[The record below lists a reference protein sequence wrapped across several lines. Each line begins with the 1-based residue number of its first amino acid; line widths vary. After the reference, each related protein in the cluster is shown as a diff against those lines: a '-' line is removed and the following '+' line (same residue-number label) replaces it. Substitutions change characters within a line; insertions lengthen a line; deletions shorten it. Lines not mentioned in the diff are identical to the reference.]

1 MKNPKKAA
9 ALVCV
14 AALFA
19 LTQGCGGGD
28 DDPAPAPTP
37 APAPAPAP
45 VPAPAPTPPPPAPA
59 PAPAPN
65 PPLPSIADAVDL
77 DDNHQVGVT
86 FWPDGNTSLGGTG
99 QTIQGIACAPSLS
112 GQFHIHSHLSI
123 FVDGEQRAIPG
134 HVGIIENATTD
145 CHYYIHTH
153 DHSGK
158 IHIEPPVAT
167 TTTLGQLFAIWGQP
181 LTATNVAGIDDE
193 PIYFYVTE
201 NDTVTQ
207 FSGDPATIELRSH
220 RHIAI
225 VIGTPITE
233 VPFFTWSAD

>member
-9 ALVCV
+9 ALACV

-28 DDPAPAPTP
+28 DDPVPV
-37 APAPAPAP
+37 PAPAPAP
-45 VPAPAPTPPPPAPA
+45 VPAPAPPPPPPAPA
-59 PAPAPN
+59 PAPAPT
-65 PPLPSIADAVDL
+65 PPLPTIADAVDL

-86 FWPDGNTSLGGTG
+86 FWPDGNTALGGTG
-99 QTIQGIACAPSLS
+99 QAIQGIACAPSLS

-134 HVGIIENATTD
+134 NVGIIEDATTD

-158 IHIEPPVAT
+158 IHIEPPTAMT
-167 TTTLGQLFAIWGQP
+167 NTLGQLFAIWGQP
-181 LTATNVAGIDDE
+181 LTATNVAGIDDQ
-193 PIYFYVTE
+193 PIYFYITE

-207 FSGDPATIELRSH
+207 FTGDPATIELLSH

-225 VIGTPITE
+225 VIGTPIDE
-233 VPFFTWSAD
+233 VPFFTWTAN

>member
-1 MKNPKKAA
+1 MKKQKPAQKATA
-9 ALVCV
+9 ATLACV

-19 LTQGCGGGD
+19 LAASGCGGGD
-28 DDPAPAPTP
+28 DNPAPAPAATPAPAPGP

-45 VPAPAPTPPPPAPA
+45 T
-59 PAPAPN
+59 
-65 PPLPSIADAVDL
+65 PPLPTIAAAVDL

-86 FWPDGNTSLGGTG
+86 FWPDGNTATGGIG
-99 QTIQGIACAPSLS
+99 QAIQSILCAPTLS

-123 FVDGEQRAIPG
+123 FVNGEQRAIPG
-134 HVGIIENATTD
+134 HVGIVENATTD

-153 DHSGK
+153 DRSGK

-167 TTTLGQLFAIWGQP
+167 TNTLGQLFAIWGQP
-181 LTATNVAGIDDE
+181 LTATNVAGIDSM

-201 NDTVTQ
+201 NNTVTQ
-207 FSGDPATIELRSH
+207 FTGDPATIALASH

-225 VIGTPITE
+225 VIGTPIAQ
-233 VPFFTWSAD
+233 VPFFTWTAN